1 MNRHQRRRAEARARK
16 ALPGY
21 QHRLATAFHTNPSM
35 ADELRRRA
43 VQTIV
48 EHDSRCGI
56 YRHRPCSCV
65 PNISLVPF
73 DGGDGVY
80 IIDERG
86 QAHRPSRQ

>member
-1 MNRHQRRRAEARARK
+1 
-16 ALPGY
+16 
-21 QHRLATAFHTNPSM
+21 
-35 ADELRRRA
+35 
-43 VQTIV
+43 
-48 EHDSRCGI
+48 
-56 YRHRPCSCV
+56 V